1 MYVYISL
8 YTIFKQNSILLY
20 FLVWHMEVLG
30 PGVKPEPQQGPA
42 TQQGQH
48 QIPNPLNH
56 KGSPQTK
63 FYFPVSSN
71 DIHRQIY
78 RAFLF
83 RESARTSLGFWLFFK
98 WFSFFLALFLFS
110 KSQAV
115 CGSCRLGVRI
125 QQETQQRLCLHGA
138 KLFCLSSPPFS

>member
-1 MYVYISL
+1 MTCI
-8 YTIFKQNSILLY
+8 
-20 FLVWHMEVLG
+20 LVWLFYLSVFGCIHSIQKSLG
-30 PGVKPEPQQGPA
+30 QGLRLHHGSDPSHSSVWW
-42 TQQGQH
+42 QH